1 MKRDLGGTFRVCDP
15 AETLTRVRPLFPALG
30 ITRVADVTGLDRI
43 GIPVAMCVR
52 PNARSLSVS
61 QGKGVSR
68 DLARSSAIMESIEL
82 YHAEHVRP
90 PELVASYEEIRRRSR
105 TVDPRRLKPASRWAA
120 YKPSRKMAWLTGTD
134 LASGEPILVPHII
147 LNFDST
153 GADPDV
159 GLLWTDSNGL
169 ASGNDWWEAI
179 CHGLFEVIERDCEWR
194 WRRLSRAERQRRL
207 LDNDTID
214 SPLLRSLLD
223 RCLKADIE
231 PRIWDMTSD
240 LGLPAYHCILWE
252 AQGWRPLGPYFGAG
266 CHVSKEVAFSRALT
280 EAAQSRLTYIAGSR
294 DDLFPHS
301 YDARR
306 AQWTSGPRDPLSSGI
321 LDFRER
327 QALPLMATFE
337 DDVHDVVNRLVDSGF
352 PHVIVVD
359 LTRPDF
365 NIPVV
370 RVVVPGLRAAYD

>member
-1 MKRDLGGTFRVCDP
+1 VKRDLGGTLRACDP
-15 AETLTRVRPLFPALG
+15 AETLTRVRPLLPALG

-68 DLARSSAIMESIEL
+68 DLARTSAIMESIEL
-82 YHAEHVRP
+82 YHAEHLRP
-90 PELVASYEEIRRRSR
+90 PDVVASYEEMRRRYR
-105 TVDPRRLKPASRWAA
+105 TVDPRRRKPASRWAA
-120 YKPSRKMAWLTGTD
+120 YKPSRKMAWIKGTD
-134 LASGEPILVPHII
+134 LASGEAIFVPHSM
-147 LNFDST
+147 LSFDST

-159 GLLWTDSNGL
+159 GVLWTDSNGL
-169 ASGNDWWEAI
+169 ASGNDRWEAI

-194 WRRLSRAERQRRL
+194 WRRLSPTERRRRL
-207 LDNDTID
+207 LNNDTIE
-214 SPLLRSLLD
+214 SPLLRSLLA
-223 RCLKADIE
+223 RCLQADIE
-231 PRIWDMTSD
+231 PRIWDTTSD

-266 CHVSKEVAFSRALT
+266 CHVSKEVACSRALT
-280 EAAQSRLTYIAGSR
+280 EAAQSRLTYITGSR
-294 DDLFPHS
+294 DDLFPGS

-306 AQWTSGPRDPLSSGI
+306 AHWTSDARDPLPAGI

-327 QALPLMATFE
+327 PALPLEATFE
-337 DDVHDVVNRLVDSGF
+337 DDVHAVVDRLVDSGF
-352 PHVIVVD
+352 PHVVVVD

>member
-1 MKRDLGGTFRVCDP
+1 VKRDLGGTFRVCDP
-15 AETLTRVRPLFPALG
+15 VETLTRIRPLFPALG

-90 PELVASYEEIRRRSR
+90 PEIVASYEDIRRRYR
-105 TVDPRRLKPASRWAA
+105 TVDPQRLKPSTRWAA
-120 YKPSRKMAWLTGTD
+120 YKPSRKIAWIKGTD
-134 LASGEPILVPHII
+134 LASGEAIFVPHSI
-147 LNFDST
+147 LSFDST

-207 LDNDTID
+207 LDNETIE

-240 LGLPAYHCILWE
+240 LGLPAYHCIIWE

-280 EAAQSRLTYIAGSR
+280 EAAQSRLTYIVGSR

-306 AQWTSGPRDPLSSGI
+306 AHWTSEARDPLPSGI

-337 DDVHDVVNRLVDSGF
+337 DDVHDVVNRVVDSRF

>member
-1 MKRDLGGTFRVCDP
+1 
-15 AETLTRVRPLFPALG
+15 
-30 ITRVADVTGLDRI
+30 VTGLDRI
-43 GIPVAMCVR
+43 GIPVATCVR

-68 DLARSSAIMESIEL
+68 DLARTSAVMESIDL

-90 PELVASYEEIRRRSR
+90 PEIVASYEEIRRRYR
-105 TVDPRRLKPASRWAA
+105 TVDPRRLKPASRWGA
-120 YKPSRKMAWLTGTD
+120 YKPSRKMAWIKGTD
-134 LASGEPILVPHII
+134 LPSGEAMFVPHVI
-147 LNFDST
+147 LSFDST
-153 GADPDV
+153 EADPDV
-159 GLLWTDSNGL
+159 GLLCTDSNGL

-194 WRRLSRAERQRRL
+194 WRRLSRAERERRL
-207 LDNDTID
+207 LNNETIG
-214 SPLLRSLLD
+214 SPLLRALLD

-231 PRIWDMTSD
+231 LRIWDMTSD

-252 AQGWRPLGPYFGAG
+252 AQDWRPLGPYFGAG

-306 AQWTSGPRDPLSSGI
+306 A
-321 LDFRER
+321 
-327 QALPLMATFE
+327 
-337 DDVHDVVNRLVDSGF
+337 H
-352 PHVIVVD
+352 
-359 LTRPDF
+359 
-365 NIPVV
+365 
-370 RVVVPGLRAAYD
+370 

>member
-1 MKRDLGGTFRVCDP
+1 M
-15 AETLTRVRPLFPALG
+15 
-30 ITRVADVTGLDRI
+30 TGLDRI

-61 QGKGVSR
+61 QGKGVTR
-68 DLARSSAIMESIEL
+68 DLARTSAVMESIEL

-90 PELVASYEEIRRRSR
+90 PELVASYEEIRRRYR
-105 TVDPRRLKPASRWAA
+105 TVDPRRLKPGSRWAA
-120 YKPSRKMAWLTGTD
+120 YKPSRKMAWIKGAD
-134 LASGEPILVPHII
+134 LASGDAILVPRVI
-147 LNFDST
+147 LDFHAS
-153 GADPDV
+153 GAHPDAGV
-159 GLLWTDSNGL
+159 LGTDSNGL
-169 ASGNDWWEAI
+169 ASGNDWWEAV

-194 WRRLSRAERQRRL
+194 WRRLSRTARQRRL
-207 LDNDTID
+207 LNNETIE

-223 RCLKADIE
+223 RCLQAEIE

-266 CHVSKEVAFSRALT
+266 CHVSKEVALSRALT

-306 AQWTSGPRDPLSSGI
+306 AQRASEAREPFPPGT

-327 QALPLMATFE
+327 PPLPLMGTFE
-337 DDVHDVVNRLVDSGF
+337 DDVHDAVNRLVGAGF
-352 PHVIVVD
+352 PHVVVVD

-365 NIPVV
+365 DIPVV
-370 RVVVPGLRAAYD
+370 RVVVPGLRSAYD